1 MYVGNIYLTDINGK
15 SAEYHIFIG
24 EKDYWGKGIAE
35 EASHQI
41 LKYGFKERGLK
52 YIYMHVRKDMVKA
65 VQLYKKLGSVPIE
78 NEDNWIK

>member
-1 MYVGNIYLTDINGK
+1 MVDDVYVGNIYLTDINGE

-52 YIYMHVRKDMVKA
+52 YIYICMFEKIM
-65 VQLYKKLGSVPIE
+65 
-78 NEDNWIK
+78 